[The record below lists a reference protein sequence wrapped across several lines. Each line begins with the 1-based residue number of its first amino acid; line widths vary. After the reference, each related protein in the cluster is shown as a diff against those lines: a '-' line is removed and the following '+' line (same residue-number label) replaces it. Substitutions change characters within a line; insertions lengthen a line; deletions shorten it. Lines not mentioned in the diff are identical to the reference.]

1 MASPS
6 NEEEQQSAEGL
17 PDRAVASPRKK
28 GRGRGLRTRS
38 GCLTCRKRHVKC
50 DEARPACTQ
59 CTRNR
64 KTCSY
69 VVNREDGSRAATTEV
84 ASPVTASAP
93 APAPAPAPASAPAS
107 APKSNS
113 NGHGPEPGTVTT
125 NLEYQSSG
133 FSNTEVTQNMT
144 ATGASP
150 ASIDQPVGIA
160 TARWFGML
168 AGDAELEFRTS
179 PQQNL
184 PESPATVNSQLP
196 VSVPVHVGLSDSPFT
211 QSYRSDDLWS
221 ERLSWQS
228 PTRLTLQDAEQ
239 QLFDVF
245 VQRISLWLDLL
256 DPYRNFASLV
266 PRLALW
272 NVGLLNAVLTLAL
285 RHESLQTTSVESP
298 FARRDALQYYHE
310 TLHYLSKALQ
320 YPSYHTS
327 DELLATTIIISA
339 YEMLDGSSRD
349 WERHLQGVFWI
360 QRSQV
365 IHGDSGGLRGA
376 IWWTWLCQDVWAAFR
391 DRRRVFTFWRPE
403 RKLAQLGPAELAARS
418 VFILARVV
426 DYCSAGQTA
435 ETPSGFIEKSRHA
448 EQLSV
453 LLDEW
458 ADLLTPQ
465 FTPLPRYA
473 SKEAVFKEIFIHPPL
488 YGVAIQVHHAAR
500 LLILLHRPTLGG
512 LHESLKRQAVID
524 GHVEQIGGIASTLT
538 DYASGTLSSQCLYIA
553 GLSTFNQRYR
563 DEILRQIQLCRSR
576 TGWQATS
583 MEDELKFHWEQHSGF

>member
-1 MASPS
+1 MTSQS
-6 NEEEQQSAEGL
+6 NEGEQQSAEGL

-69 VVNREDGSRAATTEV
+69 VSREDGSRAATTEV
-84 ASPVTASAP
+84 ASPVP
-93 APAPAPAPASAPAS
+93 APVSVTVPVPASPS
-107 APKSNS
+107 KPNS
-113 NGHGPEPGTVTT
+113 NGHVPDPGVVTT
-125 NLEYQSSG
+125 NEFQPNG
-133 FSNTEVTQNMT
+133 FSTTEVTQNMT

-196 VSVPVHVGLSDSPFT
+196 IPASVPIGLGDSPFT

-360 QRSQV
+360 QRCKLCLEFSL
-365 IHGDSGGLRGA
+365 HHSLSGSL
-376 IWWTWLCQDVWAAFR
+376 
-391 DRRRVFTFWRPE
+391 
-403 RKLAQLGPAELAARS
+403 
-418 VFILARVV
+418 
-426 DYCSAGQTA
+426 
-435 ETPSGFIEKSRHA
+435 
-448 EQLSV
+448 
-453 LLDEW
+453 
-458 ADLLTPQ
+458 
-465 FTPLPRYA
+465 
-473 SKEAVFKEIFIHPPL
+473 
-488 YGVAIQVHHAAR
+488 VA
-500 LLILLHRPTLGG
+500 
-512 LHESLKRQAVID
+512 
-524 GHVEQIGGIASTLT
+524 
-538 DYASGTLSSQCLYIA
+538 
-553 GLSTFNQRYR
+553 
-563 DEILRQIQLCRSR
+563 
-576 TGWQATS
+576 
-583 MEDELKFHWEQHSGF
+583 